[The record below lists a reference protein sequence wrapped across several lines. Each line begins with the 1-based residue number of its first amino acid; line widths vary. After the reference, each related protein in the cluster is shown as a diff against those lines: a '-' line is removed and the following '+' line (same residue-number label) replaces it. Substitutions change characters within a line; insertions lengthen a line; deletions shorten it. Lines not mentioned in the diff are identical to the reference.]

1 MLHINGSLHKTSVL
15 PLGRYFQGKENVLI
29 CICLCISLRQM
40 SYKIR
45 LGHNM
50 EKNLGSRVYK
60 KKRIHPEAQPY
71 KSNQS
76 SKAFSC
82 HYHKNVIKEF
92 ILKRN
97 PTNTSNVHQVHLW
110 TARSVFTAIFWTL
123 WGHSSSVGNSTSAA
137 SVAMAPN
144 MAPLPFHML
153 PILVHWIKECSLF
166 PQTLLFFW
174 PLTILRGCFC
184 Q

>member
-1 MLHINGSLHKTSVL
+1 MLLLLKLFLPMLHINGSLHKTFVL
-15 PLGRYFQGKENVLI
+15 PLCRHSQGKENVLI

-50 EKNLGSRVYK
+50 EKNLVSRVYK
-60 KKRIHPEAQPY
+60 KKRIHTEAKPY

-97 PTNTSNVHQVHLW
+97 PTNISNVLSIGCICGQLEVSLQLGSRPSEDTPHL
-110 TARSVFTAIFWTL
+110 
-123 WGHSSSVGNSTSAA
+123 
-137 SVAMAPN
+137 
-144 MAPLPFHML
+144 
-153 PILVHWIKECSLF
+153 
-166 PQTLLFFW
+166 
-174 PLTILRGCFC
+174 
-184 Q
+184 

>member
-1 MLHINGSLHKTSVL
+1 MSFLLLKLILSMLHINGSLHKTSVL

-60 KKRIHPEAQPY
+60 KKRIHTEAQPY

-97 PTNTSNVHQVHLW
+97 PTNISNVLSIRCICGQLEMSLQRASRPSEDTPHL
-110 TARSVFTAIFWTL
+110 
-123 WGHSSSVGNSTSAA
+123 
-137 SVAMAPN
+137 
-144 MAPLPFHML
+144 
-153 PILVHWIKECSLF
+153 
-166 PQTLLFFW
+166 
-174 PLTILRGCFC
+174 
-184 Q
+184 

>member
-1 MLHINGSLHKTSVL
+1 
-15 PLGRYFQGKENVLI
+15 
-29 CICLCISLRQM
+29 M

-50 EKNLGSRVYK
+50 EKKLGSRVYK
-60 KKRIHPEAQPY
+60 KKRIHTEAQPY

-97 PTNTSNVHQVHLW
+97 PTNISNVLSIGCICGQLEVSLQLGSRPSEDTPHL
-110 TARSVFTAIFWTL
+110 
-123 WGHSSSVGNSTSAA
+123 
-137 SVAMAPN
+137 
-144 MAPLPFHML
+144 
-153 PILVHWIKECSLF
+153 
-166 PQTLLFFW
+166 
-174 PLTILRGCFC
+174 
-184 Q
+184 

>member
-1 MLHINGSLHKTSVL
+1 MLHINGSLHKTFVL

-50 EKNLGSRVYK
+50 EKKKLVSRVYK
-60 KKRIHPEAQPY
+60 KKRIHTEAKPY

-92 ILKRN
+92 IWKRN
-97 PTNTSNVHQVHLW
+97 PTIQAMCIRCICGQLEVSLQPSSRPSEDTVHL
-110 TARSVFTAIFWTL
+110 
-123 WGHSSSVGNSTSAA
+123 
-137 SVAMAPN
+137 
-144 MAPLPFHML
+144 
-153 PILVHWIKECSLF
+153 
-166 PQTLLFFW
+166 
-174 PLTILRGCFC
+174 
-184 Q
+184 